1 MKLKIERVGMLS
13 IQKQKLD
20 ITDPGYDKDVWCRL
34 ERPIFAGEY
43 NCFIGKDKYNRIYAL
58 ILLSKDI
65 DFDDKRLKVTE
76 DGSIGVDSGTAGFF
90 VNKPDYSDKEWSE
103 VCEYLFGNKEDTRQN
118 KNFWLTDEHTPLK
131 CQSFFS
137 FSGMG
142 DGVYDLYRITKNRK
156 IVGYKL
162 VF

>member
-1 MKLKIERVGMLS
+1 MKFKIERVGMLS

-43 NCFIGKDKYNRIYAL
+43 NCFIGKGKYNIIYAL

-65 DFDDKRLKVTE
+65 DLDDKRLNVTE
-76 DGSIGVDSGTAGFF
+76 DGIIGVDSGTAGFF
-90 VNKPDYSDKEWSE
+90 VNKPDYSDEEWSN
-103 VCEYLFGNKEDTRQN
+103 VCKYLFGNQEDTRQN
-118 KNFWLTDEHTPLK
+118 KNFWLTDERTPLK

-142 DGVYDLYRITKNRK
+142 DGEYGLYRLTKNRK
-156 IVGYKL
+156 LVGYKL